1 MRCLTYTQCC
11 SFLIQWASTLFLF
24 ILTIS
29 ATQHVAFTQEI
40 PDDLEEVEVL
50 FNVPNIGTTTIPAL
64 LNEETIYLPIT
75 DVFQYLRIKMDVA
88 PDGMTLQGFFIRED
102 LPYSINIVE
111 RKIYKGDQEYPVS
124 KTDLITTEDRAYLRS
139 NLFGELFGLECQ
151 FDFRALSVKLRTA
164 LELPAIRELLRER
177 LRANLKKL
185 TDSVSYD
192 RRIPRRRLLLSGGMF
207 DWTCFSI
214 FNETAPPSHTA
225 ILQLGGELAGGDA
238 SIGLTASTQHRLT
251 WRDVPA
257 TWHYVADENSK
268 NKVFSQAYAGNIG
281 SSLPFPYGYNAL
293 GAQITNIPPI
303 YRKAFGIYR
312 ITDRTDPD
320 WSIELYVNNQLVD
333 FVKADGSGDY
343 SFEVPLSYGRTDVT
357 LRFYGPWGE
366 ERWVERRI
374 QVPYSFLPPGEVEYE
389 LIGGILQDL
398 AFAPFGQGRIH
409 LGLTSGITLNSGVS
423 YIVRDINN
431 IMLPSVGTSVRLFD
445 ELLLSGEYT
454 HDLEYRGTLG
464 YTLPLQIGLELYH
477 RQLTGIH
484 SPAHEAKTKESGMA
498 ITFPFDLFLFSGNA
512 QGNARYSSS
521 LTSRTVSGN
530 MAVATSLFGIPAGI
544 TSAIELS
551 GSDSLVLQSARTSGR
566 LSFLTYLLGGFTSFR
581 PQLEFNHL
589 TKRIAIGR
597 FDIERTLFN
606 IVRLGG
612 TITYDFQN
620 RQLGWLATLSLDLP
634 FTQINTSI
642 QRQAQLFGGT
652 VSARGSLQYDADN
665 NILIAGRRNVV
676 GKAAASLVGFLDV
689 NNSGQMDI
697 GEEQLRGLDI
707 AINGGIVDRSYNDSI
722 TRVLDLEPY
731 RNYFIKIDPASL
743 ENITW
748 KPKYT
753 TMMMSLTANRFQ
765 QINVPII
772 VGAEISGKVVLQRSS
787 GSKGLSGM
795 KIIFNQI
802 DGEYRDSV
810 VTEPGGEY
818 HYIGLPVGHYAVSV
832 DSGQLRAIPG
842 NPKQRMVEVTVKE
855 SRDGEIIDN
864 VVIVLE

>member
-1 MRCLTYTQCC
+1 MDCPTYTRCC
-11 SFLIQWASTLFLF
+11 SSLIQWAGTLFLF
-24 ILTIS
+24 ILTIN
-29 ATQHVAFTQEI
+29 ATLNLAAQEI
-40 PDDLEEVEVL
+40 PNDLEEVEVL

-64 LNEETIYLPIT
+64 LNEAAIYLPIT

-102 LPYSINIVE
+102 IPYSINIVE
-111 RKIYKGDQEYPVS
+111 RKIHKGDQQYPLS
-124 KTDLITTEDRAYLRS
+124 KAELITTEDRAYLRS
-139 NLFGELFGLECQ
+139 NLYEEIFGLECQ
-151 FDFRALSVKLRTA
+151 FDFRALSVKLRTT

-185 TDSVSYD
+185 TDSVRYD
-192 RRIPRRRLLLSGGMF
+192 RRIPRRRLLLNGGMF
-207 DWTCFSI
+207 DWTYFST
-214 FNETAPPSHTA
+214 FNQAASPSHTA

-238 SIGLTASTQHRLT
+238 SVGVTATTQHRLT
-251 WRDVPA
+251 WRDIPA
-257 TWHYVADENSK
+257 TWHYVADENSY
-268 NKVFSQAYAGNIG
+268 NDLFSQAYVGHIG

-303 YRKAFGIYR
+303 YRKSFGIYR
-312 ITDRTDPD
+312 ISDRTDPD

-343 SFEVPLSYGRTDVT
+343 SFEIPLSYGRTDVT

-366 ERWVERRI
+366 ERWVERKI

-398 AFAPFGQGRIH
+398 AFAPFGQGRLH
-409 LGLTSGITLNSGVS
+409 VGLTSGITLNSGLS
-423 YIVRDINN
+423 YIIRDINN
-431 IMLPSVGTSVRLFD
+431 IMLPSVGASVRLFD

-454 HDLEYRGTLG
+454 HDLEYRGSLG

-521 LTSRTVSGN
+521 LTSRTISGS

-544 TSAIELS
+544 TTAIELS
-551 GSDSLVLQSARTSGR
+551 GADSLLLQSARTAGR
-566 LSFLTYLLGGFTSFR
+566 LSFLTYFLGGFTSFR

-589 TKRIAIGR
+589 TQRIAIGR
-597 FDIERTLFN
+597 FDLERTFFN

-620 RQLGWLATLSLDLP
+620 KQLGWLATLSFDLP
-634 FTQINTSI
+634 FAQINTNV
-642 QRQAQLFGGT
+642 QRQAQLLGGS
-652 VSARGSLQYDADN
+652 VSGRGSLQYDSDN
-665 NILIAGRRNVV
+665 STLIAGRRNVV
-676 GKAAASLVGFLDV
+676 GKAAASLVGFLDI
-689 NNSGQMDI
+689 NNNGLMDP
-697 GEEQLRGLDI
+697 EDQQLRGLDI

-743 ENITW
+743 EDIAW
-748 KPKYT
+748 KPKYS
-753 TMMMSLTANRFQ
+753 TMMVNLTANRFQ
-765 QINVPII
+765 QITVPII
-772 VGAEISGKVVLQRSS
+772 VGAEINGKVVLQRNNSK
-787 GSKGLSGM
+787 KGLSGM

-818 HYIGLPVGHYAVSV
+818 HYIGLPVGRYSVSV
-832 DSGQLRAIPG
+832 DSGQLRAIAG
-842 NPKQRMVEVTVKE
+842 NPKQKMVEITVKE

-864 VVIVLE
+864 VIIVLE